1 MSYTSSILDDRLAWA
16 SAHGVEMEELYG
28 HNRALARLGFEVAV
42 KAGMEL
48 IKRKIG
54 NQASSRGGGRG
65 RGQGKGEGGRRGRR
79 LDLELDQY
87 DEMDSEA
94 DERMA
99 NFGFTEDEVMEL
111 ACQGV
116 KPWDDDARVSVLV
129 SVSLH
134 QSDSHMIPGSGCSR
148 RTQLA
153 LKEICNRTCR

>member
-1 MSYTSSILDDRLAWA
+1 
-16 SAHGVEMEELYG
+16 MEELYG

-99 NFGFTEDEVMEL
+99 NFGFTEDDVMEL